1 MIESMK
7 HVKRHVNR
15 ELACEDCKEPVMFT
29 RVLHGAR
36 SADIFFD
43 VFFDKG
49 GKIDQDHISSSAKLC
64 ISTGS
69 RDLGLLITL
78 LACRHGIAEGLR
90 FISIFDKDYQNL
102 WKPVDMRVKQDPDR
116 EGGHFE

>member
-49 GKIDQDHISSSAKLC
+49 GKI
-64 ISTGS
+64 
-69 RDLGLLITL
+69 
-78 LACRHGIAEGLR
+78 
-90 FISIFDKDYQNL
+90 Y
-102 WKPVDMRVKQDPDR
+102 V
-116 EGGHFE
+116 

>member
-1 MIESMK
+1 MIKS
-7 HVKRHVNR
+7 
-15 ELACEDCKEPVMFT
+15 LFPVQQIY
-29 RVLHGAR
+29 AY
-36 SADIFFD
+36 
-43 VFFDKG
+43 
-49 GKIDQDHISSSAKLC
+49 Q
-64 ISTGS
+64 TGS